1 MILQNIQVDSL
12 RGFKTKRTGS
22 KSDDKLLM
30 QEKKIKKLL
39 DKKMDQIQ
47 KISHEINFND
57 LTYHFTS
64 PNLASLNFISFRGPL
79 NIYNE
84 IKNGNI

>member
-1 MILQNIQVDSL
+1 
-12 RGFKTKRTGS
+12 
-22 KSDDKLLM
+22 
-30 QEKKIKKLL
+30 
-39 DKKMDQIQ
+39 MDQIQ